1 VEIRLRTVMLFAL
14 VFAVATLA
22 GAQTPAQVGN
32 VYVGT
37 CDGALQNTQ
46 QNEVDVYD
54 ATGQFVTAIH
64 GPSQNSCMNGMTFD
78 AGDHSHVI
86 SARFGTQSWNVLEFD
101 NLGNLLSSPGPF
113 NAPSGITH
121 DLQGN
126 LYLAQGNVLK
136 VDHSGNQT
144 ALNVAGGAVSV
155 AMAPDQ
161 RTLFYT
167 TASGDV
173 KSFDVVSKTQGPD
186 IAVNAMA
193 RSVRVL
199 PDTSILIDS
208 LGAIQKW
215 AGCAGCLYK
224 KKTSYQVPAN
234 ADNFTLDPDGVS
246 FWTINTFYDDQN
258 QLGNADVYRTNIKTG
273 EAIGNFS
280 LQPLTNG
287 RFYSMSIGINGD
299 GMSSSVTV
307 TPSITFPARTV
318 GTVSNPKKAVLTN
331 SGVVQVVVTKITI
344 TGDFTLNKN
353 GCTKGVLAGG
363 SCNISLLFTPTQTGT
378 RTGTLKI
385 FDNASNSPQTVTLT
399 GVGK

>member
-1 VEIRLRTVMLFAL
+1 VLLAL
-14 VFAVATLA
+14 VFAVATFA
-22 GAQTPAQVGN
+22 GAQTSAQVGN

-46 QNEVDVYD
+46 HHEVDVYD
-54 ATGQFVTAIH
+54 ATGQFVIALH
-64 GPSQNSCMNGMTFD
+64 GPSQNSCMNGMIFD

-101 NLGNLLSSPGPF
+101 NLGDLLSSHGPF

-121 DLQGN
+121 DLQGS
-126 LYLAQGNVLK
+126 LYLAQGNILK
-136 VDHSGNQT
+136 IDHSNVQT
-144 ALNVAGGAVSV
+144 TFNVAGGAVSV
-155 AMAPDQ
+155 DMAPDQ

-167 TASGDV
+167 TANGDV

-186 IAVNAMA
+186 IALNAIA

-199 PDTSILIDS
+199 ADKSILIDS

-224 KKTSYQVPAN
+224 RKTSYQVPAN

-273 EAIGNFS
+273 AA
-280 LQPLTNG
+280 
-287 RFYSMSIGINGD
+287 M
-299 GMSSSVTV
+299 
-307 TPSITFPARTV
+307 
-318 GTVSNPKKAVLTN
+318 GTSPCSPCPMAA
-331 SGVVQVVVTKITI
+331 S
-344 TGDFTLNKN
+344 
-353 GCTKGVLAGG
+353 
-363 SCNISLLFTPTQTGT
+363 TQ
-378 RTGTLKI
+378 
-385 FDNASNSPQTVTLT
+385 
-399 GVGK
+399 